1 MLPSNEPRFTKGLL
15 PTARLLAGRLET
27 SAARSPAIP
36 IRGSKREKILAGP
49 DDWSVSIIRGYGET
63 PNRWRQGKLPALW
76 MENRVGPESPLPSG
90 REGSPREPR
99 LAWSGG
105 HVRQRGGQ
113 QH

>member
-63 PNRWRQGKLPALW
+63 PNRWRRGKLAALW
-76 MENRVGPESPLPSG
+76 VEG
-90 REGSPREPR
+90 RSRAREPATIR
-99 LAWSGG
+99 TRRESA
-105 HVRQRGGQ
+105 
-113 QH
+113 